1 MIVRKMSTSTPP
13 TAKTLMDRG
22 LFSRNDWG
30 FDAVE
35 SGAATP
41 NVFEPKTELVTNV
54 TPGDPDVGVGSPCA
68 RGPVGA
74 KSDVWDASVLD
85 CEVESEVAALVLA
98 LVLADV
104 LAEVLD
110 VLDDALVDEAVDC
123 VELEDC
129 VVDVLETRGLF
140 QASSRDTQT
149 ENVPRARARRR
160 RRGAR

>member
-1 MIVRKMSTSTPP
+1 
-13 TAKTLMDRG
+13 MDRG

-41 NVFEPKTELVTNV
+41 IVFEPKTELVTNV

-68 RGPVGA
+68 RGSVGA

-85 CEVESEVAALVLA
+85 CEVESGVAALVLA
-98 LVLADV
+98 LVLADVLADV

-123 VELEDC
+123 IELEDC

-140 QASSRDTQT
+140 QASSRNTQT

-160 RRGAR
+160 CRDAR